1 MQSYKDLQDF
11 LDDVQT
17 RKMTLNDEK
26 NILIMKRQTLH
37 DAYADAVFNGEGI
50 KEAHAAIIDNE
61 NEIDICN
68 DHISILEDRVK
79 TSSKVKEL
87 AKAVWDDCAHTV
99 KGVRNNYIAQ
109 SEKTLEARK
118 IYLRELSI
126 LGEIARVG
134 ETYSFYAS
142 QASQYLPERVH
153 VGVGIDEFKECAI
166 SENEIKETYQKG
178 NK

>member
-68 DHISILEDRVK
+68 DHISVLEDRVK

-142 QASQYLPERVH
+142 QASQYLPEHVH

-166 SENEIKETYQKG
+166 SENEIKTTYKNG
-178 NK
+178 KK